1 MVLSPLTPYIPEPDL
16 STLHEAL
23 ICSATKQYNLCN
35 YVLIQST
42 STIDVYRCSLEP
54 TINSPTKMKY
64 IIIVIKTQDMCL
76 SSQYYKLFVAFKYN
90 FINLEKYFNNTILQN
105 NSFYENVK
113 NDINSIISVNP
124 RPTYT
129 FAIVGQGEGGA
140 MVDDLLLNNY
150 VDYGYAFNPLIET
163 KHFKDRDSKR
173 LASIFYSDDSPFS
186 KTFGRLI
193 DTANIFP
200 WKLRYDN
207 IDNRFIYINT
217 KPVLVSNSVE
227 NESFYRGPGLHNWS
241 SVSITY
247 NGQYQ
252 LASTIYGK
260 VFLSYNYGQTWEDTR
275 TEQYYLSFDFR
286 PLKLSCSKVKFGSRG
301 NRALFLQG
309 TRLYISRN
317 KGSNW
322 EHVTDVV
329 IPYEYYNFMGRA
341 SLYVSD
347 ITGCLMVYI
356 PGKSQL
362 LDTYLK
368 PLLFISYDSGTK
380 WVDYTKRKTS
390 SDYINFKISVQNYA
404 ANNPNYQVYTNESD
418 LDDPIPYVEGK
429 TPAFKFFVSI
439 EKYLWKPTDQP
450 PVNWTN
456 PIFSFNDVRINVFN
470 DLQWTR
476 PFFREDDPEISF
488 SEGFNKMTGVFPG
501 RYIQYA
507 TDFGNVWDEPEYFPY
522 YFNLHNWVYI
532 NVSYSGKYQVI
543 AEYNNNINGKI
554 EGELYISKDFG
565 KNWTSVFKSYHK
577 WKSAVISDDGKFIT
591 AVCHEMDYPNNDKNI
606 RNKTYFDGGFICV
619 SFDGGKTWKE
629 RR

>member
-16 STLHEAL
+16 LTLHEAL

-54 TINSPTKMKY
+54 TISSPTQMKY
-64 IIIVIKTQDMCL
+64 IIIVIKTKDICL
-76 SSQYYKLFVAFKYN
+76 SSEYYNLFVAFKYN
-90 FINLEKYFNNTILQN
+90 FINLEKYFNGTILQN

-113 NDINSIISVNP
+113 NDINSIILVNP

-129 FAIVGQGEGGA
+129 FSIVGQGEGGA
-140 MVDDLLLNNY
+140 IVDDLLLNNY
-150 VDYGYAFNPLIET
+150 VDYGVSLNPLIET
-163 KHFKDRDSKR
+163 KHFKDRNSKN
-173 LASIFYSDDSPFS
+173 LASIYYSDDSPFR

-193 DTANIFP
+193 DTANILP

-227 NESFYRGPGLHNWS
+227 NESFYQGPGLRNWS

-260 VFLSYNYGQTWEDTR
+260 VFWSYDYGQSWQDTQA
-275 TEQYYLSFDFR
+275 EQYYSSIDLK
-286 PLKLSCSKVKFGSRG
+286 PLKLSCSKVKFGSHG
-301 NRALFLQG
+301 NRALYLQG
-309 TRLYISRN
+309 TRLYISRTG
-317 KGSNW
+317 GSSW

-329 IPYEYYNFMGRA
+329 IPNEYYNFMGRA

-347 ITGCLMVYI
+347 YTRCLMVYA
-356 PGKSQL
+356 PNPE
-362 LDTYLK
+362 

-390 SDYINFKISVQNYA
+390 SDYINFKILVQNYA
-404 ANNPNYQVYTNESD
+404 SSHPNYEIYTNESD
-418 LDDPIPYVEGK
+418 LDDTIPYVYGE
-429 TPAFKFFVSI
+429 TTAYKFFLSV
-439 EKYLWKPTDQP
+439 EKYLWRPTDTLP
-450 PVNWTN
+450 ISGLN
-456 PIFSFNDVRINVFN
+456 PIFSFKDTRISNVFN
-470 DLQWTR
+470 NLQWTR
-476 PFFREDDPEISF
+476 PFFSDDDPEISF
-488 SEGFNKMTGVFPG
+488 SGDFSRITGVFPG
-501 RYIQYA
+501 KYIQYA
-507 TDFGNVWDEPEYFPY
+507 TDFGNIWKKTDSFPG
-522 YFNLHNWVYI
+522 FIFVHNWTCV
-532 NVSYSGKYQVI
+532 NVSYSGNYQVT
-543 AEYNNNINGKI
+543 AEYG
-554 EGELYISKDFG
+554 GERGGGDVYISSDSG
-565 KNWTSVFKSYHK
+565 KNWTSVLKRDFNWQSV
-577 WKSAVISDDGKFIT
+577 AISDDGNYIT
-591 AVCHEMDYPNNDKNI
+591 AVCSEMYYPNKSKDI
-606 RNKTYFDGGFICV
+606 NKSQTYFDGGFICV